1 MLMQAEP
8 VYDACQSVF
17 AKMPAS
23 AKRRVIYVTPQG
35 TPFTQRMAEELAAND
50 DLVFLCGHYEGID
63 ERVLEEVVTDYVS
76 IGDYVLTGGELA
88 AMVMIDAIARLVPG
102 VLHNED
108 SAETESFHG
117 NLLEYPQYSRPEVWR
132 GREVPKVLLSG
143 NQREIQKWRTEQ
155 SEARTRERRPDL
167 YEKYRALQACKER
180 LAKQKLLH
188 MDMIELISRGRAEL
202 VSEKSGHILLRDLS
216 SGIYFHTAP
225 DGQASDAF
233 WQELPDA
240 VKGDIRLLTLHQT
253 AEQERVVKDLGM
265 HRIMTCYQSVCTRRE
280 KLPVSGLYR
289 PDGQENEQG
298 LLIQRATQEQCEVID
313 RTYSLAHEPG
323 YIRDR
328 IEAGCMFVALVHG
341 ELAGFVGTHEE
352 GSLGMLEVLP
362 QYRRQHIGKALA
374 TYVINWALEQGY
386 TPYSQVAEGNV
397 ASLALQEQLGNYC
410 SREKLYWMEK
420 GSD

>member
-1 MLMQAEP
+1 
-8 VYDACQSVF
+8 
-17 AKMPAS
+17 
-23 AKRRVIYVTPQG
+23 
-35 TPFTQRMAEELAAND
+35 MAEEFATND

-102 VLHNED
+102 VLHNGE

-117 NLLEYPQYSRPEVWR
+117 NLLEYPQYSRPEVWH

-143 NQREIQKWRTEQ
+143 NQREIQKWRTGQ

-167 YEKYRALQACKER
+167 YERYTALQSCRER
-180 LAKQKLLH
+180 MRKQKLLH

-202 VSEKSGHILLRDLS
+202 ICERQGHILLRDRA
-216 SGIYFHTAP
+216 SGMYFHTSLE
-225 DGQASDAF
+225 GYASDVF
-233 WQELPDA
+233 WRELPDA
-240 VKGDIRLLTLHQT
+240 VKSDITLLTLHQSE
-253 AEQERVVKDLGM
+253 EQEAVIRHIGM
-265 HRIMTCYQSVCTRRE
+265 RWAVTCRQSVCTRRE
-280 KLPVSGLYR
+280 KLPVRGLYC

-298 LLIQRATQEQCEVID
+298 LAIRTATQEQCEAID
-313 RTYSLAHEPG
+313 RTYSHVHDTA
-323 YIRDR
+323 YIRER
-328 IEAGCMFVALVHG
+328 IEKGCIFVALVHG
-341 ELAGFVGTHEE
+341 EFAGMVGIHAE

-386 TPYSQVAEGNV
+386 IPYSQVAEGNV
-397 ASLALQEQLGNYC
+397 ASLTLQEQLGNYT
-410 SREKLYWMEK
+410 SREKLYWMAK
-420 GSD
+420 